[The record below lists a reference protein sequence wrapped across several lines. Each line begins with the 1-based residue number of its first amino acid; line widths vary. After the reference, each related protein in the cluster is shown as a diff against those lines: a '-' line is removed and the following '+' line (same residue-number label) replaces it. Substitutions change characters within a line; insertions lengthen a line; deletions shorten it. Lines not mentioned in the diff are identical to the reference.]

1 MEEKLIGIYQDIR
14 QSAGKFQKK
23 TYVSEIERLEQRHKD
38 TLDKL
43 RHCLD
48 ELQEIPATYG
58 TCVADHVQEELKPV
72 TSGRKRG
79 ILILDHNMS
88 MAAYFL
94 PLLRKNC
101 GEKADQ
107 LTASI
112 TAAWNQNFPEHK
124 IESPTFEEIRDG
136 FRSGL
141 CYVTTA
147 VCKSLHKPDDCRELT
162 LLRNYRDTFMLE
174 TAEREKIVK
183 EYYNVAP
190 TIVKRID
197 RREDADEIYGAIWE
211 QYLSRCIRLIEAEKP
226 EECEKVYIRM
236 VQELETRYLYQ

>member
-1 MEEKLIGIYQDIR
+1 M
-14 QSAGKFQKK
+14 
-23 TYVSEIERLEQRHKD
+23 
-38 TLDKL
+38 
-43 RHCLD
+43 
-48 ELQEIPATYG
+48 
-58 TCVADHVQEELKPV
+58 
-72 TSGRKRG
+72 
-79 ILILDHNMS
+79 
-88 MAAYFL
+88 
-94 PLLRKNC
+94 
-101 GEKADQ
+101 
-107 LTASI
+107 
-112 TAAWNQNFPEHK
+112 
-124 IESPTFEEIRDG
+124 
-136 FRSGL
+136 
-141 CYVTTA
+141 TTA